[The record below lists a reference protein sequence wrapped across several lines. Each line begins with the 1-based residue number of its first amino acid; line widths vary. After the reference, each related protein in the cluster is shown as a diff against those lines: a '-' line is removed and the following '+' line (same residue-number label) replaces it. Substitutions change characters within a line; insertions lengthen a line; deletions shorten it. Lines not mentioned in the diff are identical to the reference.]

1 MFVKLQSRIK
11 SNTKIFNER
20 DSSKIAQTALLFTE
34 NSKRIKE
41 KNSKIIQLSKFINNS
56 LATVFIR
63 NVLKLNS
70 INQFT
75 ISSLLIDKMFKLL
88 P

>member
-1 MFVKLQSRIK
+1 MQDNLRNNWARFEQVTLPKTS
-11 SNTKIFNER
+11 
-20 DSSKIAQTALLFTE
+20 QTALLFTE
-34 NSKRIKE
+34 NSKRIEE
-41 KNSKIIQLSKFINNS
+41 KNSKIIQLSKFLNNS
-56 LATVFIR
+56 LGTVFIR